1 MENSVSSKH
10 NHFMVFW
17 LVALL
22 DKSNKILSFIVSP
35 SQKEASATFNSLK
48 RQTLHNEIY
57 SVIGLR
63 DSSKYAGEIVSKTI
77 NGYLKY
83 IELEKYDFLLKSDND
98 VLYSRR
104 FLEVNCEADYDL
116 LGVGAG
122 LLIKVKP
129 FLKVCKGMFAEN
141 DIYDTEL
148 YMKFQQSKLK
158 VLPYKYL
165 CNPSVFRKMNYGLFR
180 MFNTGK
186 LVQKLGVSFKH
197 YAYNCLI
204 NGFRE
209 SPYLWLCIL
218 GYVLK

>member
-1 MENSVSSKH
+1 M
-10 NHFMVFW
+10 
-17 LVALL
+17 VALL
-22 DKSNKILSFIVSP
+22 DWRKDKVLSIIVTPTQEESR
-35 SQKEASATFNSLK
+35 ATFKSLLC
-48 RQTLHNEIY
+48 QTLHTDVY
-57 SVIGLR
+57 SVIGIR
-63 DSSKYAGEIVSKTI
+63 DGSKYAGEIVSKTV
-77 NGYLKY
+77 NSYLKY
-83 IELEKYDFLLKSDND
+83 IDLACYDFLLKSDND
-98 VLYSRR
+98 VLYPKK
-104 FLEVNCEADYDL
+104 FLEVNCKADYDL
-116 LGVGAG
+116 LGAGAG
-122 LLIKVKP
+122 LLIKTEP